1 MKKKYILWVVFKT
14 CCYVHEKKKN
24 PGKKCDKPECVLFA
38 PTLIASTTMPMR
50 SSELLRIVQTLHCA
64 KKTVHSSVTAA
75 TAQHFLSRGI

>member
-1 MKKKYILWVVFKT
+1 MKKNISYGLYLKPAVM
-14 CCYVHEKKKN
+14 CMKKKN